1 MFEALVLTLREGVEA
16 ALVVGIIVAFLR
28 KEDGGRHLKAV
39 WSGLAT
45 AVLASVAGAFVLYRV
60 AVNEEAFEGILYVTS
75 AVMVGTL
82 VVWMWRHSHALSG
95 KMKGSLARIL
105 NQEHRGLVF
114 TGIFLFT
121 FLMVFREGL
130 ETALFLSA
138 LSLTSSGLL
147 AFLGAAV
154 GVALAVAFGVLFV
167 RGSVRIDLGRFF
179 KVTGIALL
187 IFVFQL
193 LLNGYHELSEAGWVP
208 ATPETMALIGPL
220 VRNEFFFIAAVVL
233 IPLLLL
239 FIPGRETKQRM
250 AEAESAG
257 DGSVPAGTVPAGTS
271 PTGESAAAARLEKA
285 RARRF
290 QRARYAAGS
299 LGIAVL
305 VFLSFGFA
313 YSQPPALSPAMPVDL
328 SSGEVRLPLAD
339 FAGGDLQR
347 FVARVGESDVRF
359 FGLEIDEGEVTVAFD
374 ACLICGD
381 KGYIQDGGVLTCLH
395 CHSAIH
401 PPTIG
406 QPGGCNPIP
415 LKSRIEGDEV
425 VIAVSDLEAEASR
438 FAGDGD
444 HGAHDAHDAPVGG

>member
-28 KEDGGRHLKAV
+28 KEEGGRHLTAV

-45 AVLASVAGAFVLYRV
+45 AVLASVAGAVLLYRV

-82 VVWMWRHSHALSG
+82 VLWMWRHSHALSG

-239 FIPGRETKQRM
+239 FIPGREAQQRLT
-250 AEAESAG
+250 EA
-257 DGSVPAGTVPAGTS
+257 
-271 PTGESAAAARLEKA
+271 ESAAAARLEKA

-290 QRARYAAGS
+290 QRARYAAGT

-313 YSQPPALSPAMPVDL
+313 YSQPPALSPATPVDL
-328 SSGEVRLPLAD
+328 SSGEVRLPLAR

-347 FVARVGESDVRF
+347 FVARVGERDVRF
-359 FGLEIDEGEVTVAFD
+359 FGVEIDDGEVTVAFD

-381 KGYIQDGGVLTCLH
+381 KGYIQDGGVITCLH

-438 FAGDGD
+438 FTGDGD
-444 HGAHDAHDAPVGG
+444 PSAHAAHAGG

>member
-28 KEDGGRHLKAV
+28 KEEGGRHLTAV

-45 AVLASVAGAFVLYRV
+45 AVLASVAGAVLLYRV

-82 VVWMWRHSHALSG
+82 VLWMWRHSHALSG

-239 FIPGRETKQRM
+239 FIPGREAQQRT
-250 AEAESAG
+250 AEAGSAG
-257 DGSVPAGTVPAGTS
+257 DGATPVETVPAGAS
-271 PTGESAAAARLEKA
+271 AGESAAAARLEKA

-290 QRARYAAGS
+290 QRARYAAGT

-313 YSQPPALSPAMPVDL
+313 YSQPPALSPATPVDL
-328 SSGEVRLPLAD
+328 SSGEVRLPLAR

-347 FVARVGESDVRF
+347 FVARVGERDVRF
-359 FGLEIDEGEVTVAFD
+359 FGVEIDDGEVTVAFD

-381 KGYIQDGGVLTCLH
+381 KGYIQDGGVITCLH

-438 FAGDGD
+438 FTGDGD
-444 HGAHDAHDAPVGG
+444 PSAHAAHAGG

>member
-28 KEDGGRHLKAV
+28 KEEGGRHLKAV

-45 AVLASVAGAFVLYRV
+45 AVAASVAGAFVLYRV

-82 VVWMWRHSHALSG
+82 VIWMWRHSHALSG

-105 NQEHRGLVF
+105 SREHGGLVF
-114 TGIFLFT
+114 AGIFLFT

-154 GVALAVAFGVLFV
+154 GVLLAVAFGVLFV

-239 FIPGRETKQRM
+239 FIPGREAQRQR
-250 AEAESAG
+250 A
-257 DGSVPAGTVPAGTS
+257 PAGTAFADTAPAETVPAGES
-271 PTGESAAAARLEKA
+271 SAALRLEKA

-290 QRARYAAGS
+290 QRARYAAGT

-313 YSQPPALSPAMPVDL
+313 YSQPPALSPATPVDL
-328 SSGEVRLPLAD
+328 SSGEVRLPLAQ

-347 FVARVGESDVRF
+347 FVARVGDRDVRF
-359 FGLEIDEGEVTVAFD
+359 FGVEIEDGEVTVAFD

-381 KGYIQDGGVLTCLH
+381 KGYIQDGGVITCLH
-395 CHSAIH
+395 CHSAIY

-438 FAGDGD
+438 FTDDGD
-444 HGAHDAHDAPVGG
+444 HAAHAGG